1 MLPPRL
7 EVATSSSGD
16 SAVTVTVSCTRG
28 GRHLQVDRGRLAG
41 QQLEAGPRDGGEAL
55 KLRGE
60 VVDADA
66 YRHPEDAALISH
78 GFEPV
83 PRGFEDRRY
92 RDAGQ
97 HAARGISDRAGQ
109 GRFLRERRD
118 RQGQDCA
125 EQSSRPTTL
134 TFMGPPV
141 VNRSRP
147 LTSPAP

>member
-1 MLPPRL
+1 M
-7 EVATSSSGD
+7 
-16 SAVTVTVSCTRG
+16 
-28 GRHLQVDRGRLAG
+28 
-41 QQLEAGPRDGGEAL
+41 DGGEAL

-109 GRFLRERRD
+109 GRFLRERCD

-125 EQSSRPTTL
+125 EQKQPSDDTHFHGTSWITAHFVLFTAHFL
-134 TFMGPPV
+134 
-141 VNRSRP
+141 
-147 LTSPAP
+147 LISPAP